1 MRLLAIETATDACSI
16 ALLDNDNV
24 VELHEVEPRRHAD
37 LLLDMVERVL
47 RSTGCTLAD
56 LDGLAFGCGPGAFTG
71 LRIAAGVIQG
81 LAFGTELSVAPIST
95 LAALA
100 QGVYRLE
107 GQTKVAAGFDA
118 RMGEVYWGCY
128 SIEEDGLMSLVDIEE
143 VVAPEAIRMPPGD
156 GWCSAGNAWQS
167 YGEILGQRCGP
178 RVNSQSQLEH
188 PHAQD
193 VARLAVAI
201 FDAGK
206 QVNAADALPTYLRNR
221 VTR

>member
-1 MRLLAIETATDACSI
+1 
-16 ALLDNDNV
+16 
-24 VELHEVEPRRHAD
+24 
-37 LLLDMVERVL
+37 
-47 RSTGCTLAD
+47 
-56 LDGLAFGCGPGAFTG
+56 
-71 LRIAAGVIQG
+71 

-107 GQTKVAAGFDA
+107 GQPKVAAGFDA

-128 SIEEDGLMSLVDIEE
+128 SIEEDGLMSLIDTEE
-143 VVAPEAIRMPPGD
+143 VAAPEAIHVPPGD
-156 GWCSAGNAWQS
+156 GWCAAGNAWQS

-178 RVNSQSQLEH
+178 RVNAQSLLEH

-193 VARLAVAI
+193 VGRLAVAV
-201 FDAGK
+201 FNSGR